1 MKFDSETDGGF
12 IGGFGSGYEQDDTV
26 TVVFGAA
33 ALAVG
38 SYIIVAIIAGVL
50 TWI

>member
-1 MKFDSETDGGF
+1 MKFDSEQSNGD
-12 IGGFGSGYEQDDTV
+12 SGWSVEQDDTV
-26 TVVFGAA
+26 TVVLGAA